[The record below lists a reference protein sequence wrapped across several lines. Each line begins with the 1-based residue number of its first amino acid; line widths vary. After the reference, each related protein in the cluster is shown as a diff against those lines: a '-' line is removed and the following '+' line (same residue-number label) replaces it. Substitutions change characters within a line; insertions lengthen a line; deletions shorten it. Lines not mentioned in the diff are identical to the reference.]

1 MVVLSVVKRWVARI
15 RVHSLWKL
23 VLENLLVFWMWKLR
37 GLLNWIVQMMSRL
50 RFKHH
55 LWHNRLC
62 LQLMGAVLMTHSLF
76 LYCTLVIL
84 SMLAVHSLSVFLYLR
99 SELSGD
105 PRRRSDLREYPFLKL
120 YTLMVLL
127 DSKRIRATTSTY
139 NLRLWADP
147 PTRRPT
153 TTLTFFHIS

>member
-1 MVVLSVVKRWVARI
+1 MVLSVVKRWVAGI
-15 RVHSLWKL
+15 RVHSLRKL
-23 VLENLLVFWMWKLR
+23 VLENMLLFWMWKLR
-37 GLLNWIVQMMSRL
+37 GLLNWIVQVMSRL

-62 LQLMGAVLMTHSLF
+62 LQLMSAMLMTHSLF

-84 SMLAVHSLSVFLYLR
+84 SLLAVHSLSMFLYLR
-99 SELSGD
+99 SELSGN
-105 PRRRSDLREYPFLKL
+105 PRRRSDLREYPLLKL
-120 YTLMVLL
+120 YTLVVLL
-127 DSKRIRATTSTY
+127 DSKRIRATTSAN

-153 TTLTFFHIS
+153 STLTFCHIS